1 MSQRYLV
8 AVLSAALLVVGS
20 SSLFAQG
27 GRPPFGGGFGG
38 PGGDTGA
45 VFFLIQDENV
55 RKDLELVEDQVTKI
69 REIGRKMFEGGR
81 EQFQGLRDLSE
92 EEREKKMTEIR
103 ENMQKRATELQAEV
117 NNVLLPHQRERLK
130 QISLQSRLRRG
141 NTSDAI
147 ASDTIAKELGITD
160 EQKEKLKAA
169 QEEAQKEMQ
178 EKLTKLQEELK
189 AKVLKVL
196 TAEQRA
202 KFEKMVGEKIE
213 FSSTGFGGRGGPGG
227 PGGRGGPGGAR
238 PAPEGN

>member
-1 MSQRYLV
+1 MFKRFLV
-8 AVLSAALLVVGS
+8 AVICAAVLSIAS
-20 SSLFAQG
+20 SSVFAQG

-38 PGGDTGA
+38 PGGDAGA
-45 VFFLIQDENV
+45 IFGLMQDENV
-55 RKDLELVEDQVTKI
+55 RKDAEITEEQLTKI

-103 ENMQKRATELQAEV
+103 ENMAKRATELQKEV
-117 NNVLLPHQRERLK
+117 NDVLLPHQVARLK
-130 QISLQSRLRRG
+130 QITLQSRLRRG

-147 ASDTIAKELGITD
+147 ASDAVAKELGITD

-178 EKLTKLQEELK
+178 EKLTKLQDELK

-213 FSSTGFGGRGGPGG
+213 FSANGFGGRGA
-227 PGGRGGPGGAR
+227 RGGAAAGGAR